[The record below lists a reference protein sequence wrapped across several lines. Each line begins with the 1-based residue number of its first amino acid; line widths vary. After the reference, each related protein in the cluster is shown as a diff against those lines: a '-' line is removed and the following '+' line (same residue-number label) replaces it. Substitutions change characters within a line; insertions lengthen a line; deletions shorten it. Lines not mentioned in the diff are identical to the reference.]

1 MNLIEFLLNEN
12 GIKFLMNQNELM
24 DYFIWSM
31 SNLSKLFCLGHYN
44 LKLQFKTK
52 NYFLYHKRT
61 HYFNY
66 KKFYLFINYIPLTF
80 ILFNKILYTNKILIY
95 FNVK

>member
-31 SNLSKLFCLGHYN
+31 SNLSKLFCL
-44 LKLQFKTK
+44 
-52 NYFLYHKRT
+52 
-61 HYFNY
+61 
-66 KKFYLFINYIPLTF
+66 
-80 ILFNKILYTNKILIY
+80 
-95 FNVK
+95 